1 MIAKGCKPTES
12 TYVILIRGIA
22 YEGLTEEALELFN
35 ELCSRGYVKKSS
47 AEEVRVNI

>member
-12 TYVILIRGIA
+12 TYIILIKGISC
-22 YEGLTEEALELFN
+22 EGLAEEALELFN

-47 AEEVRVNI
+47 AEKARVNI